1 MEPDRLRWRHS
12 SEGSFTVNKLYK
24 RENNIMQEEE
34 LKIWRNV
41 WKNIAPTKV
50 KCFTWLV
57 VRKACL
63 THEVLQKKGRV
74 VVTRCFLCNETRE
87 TNNHLFLHCKFTA
100 QLWNMFFSLTKTVW
114 TMLEHTADLMSCWM
128 KRRGSKSKKK
138 WWRIIPSCIWW
149 SVWRKRNGRCFED
162 KIRSV
167 HDVKW
172 NCLETLFFW
181 CKQNCI
187 EEIEELV
194 EFVGAL

>member
-1 MEPDRLRWRHS
+1 MEECLEEHS
-12 SEGSFTVNKLYK
+12 PYKSEMLH
-24 RENNIMQEEE
+24 M
-34 LKIWRNV
+34 
-41 WKNIAPTKV
+41 
-50 KCFTWLV
+50 LV
-57 VRKACL
+57 VKKACL

-114 TMLEHTADLMSCWM
+114 TMPEHTADLMSCWM
-128 KRRGSKSKKK
+128 KRGGSKSQKK
-138 WWRIIPSCIWW
+138 WWRIIPSCIWL
-149 SVWRKRNGRCFED
+149 SVWRERNGRCFED

-172 NCLETLFFW
+172 NFLETLIFW

-194 EFVGAL
+194 EFLGAL

>member
-1 MEPDRLRWRHS
+1 METQFRRKFH
-12 SEGSFTVNKLYK
+12 LYK
-24 RENNIMQEEE
+24 RENSIMQEEE

-41 WKNIAPTKV
+41 RKNIAPTKV

-114 TMLEHTADLMSCWM
+114 TMPEHTADLMSCWM
-128 KRRGSKSKKK
+128 KRGGSKSQKK

-149 SVWRKRNGRCFED
+149 SVWRERNGRCFED
-162 KIRSV
+162 KISSV
-167 HDVKW
+167 
-172 NCLETLFFW
+172 
-181 CKQNCI
+181 QSMM
-187 EEIEELV
+187 
-194 EFVGAL
+194 

>member
-1 MEPDRLRWRHS
+1 
-12 SEGSFTVNKLYK
+12 
-24 RENNIMQEEE
+24 MQEEE
-34 LKIWRNV
+34 LKIWKYV

-87 TNNHLFLHCKFTA
+87 TSNQLFLQRKFTT

-114 TMLEHTADLMSCWM
+114 TMPKHTADLMSYWM
-128 KRRGSKSKKK
+128 KRGGSKSQKK

-149 SVWRKRNGRCFED
+149 SVWRERNGRCFED
-162 KIRSV
+162 KIRPV

-172 NCLETLFFW
+172 NCLETLIFGV
-181 CKQNCI
+181 NI
-187 EEIEELV
+187 IV
-194 EFVGAL
+194 

>member
-1 MEPDRLRWRHS
+1 METQFRRKFH
-12 SEGSFTVNKLYK
+12 LYK
-24 RENNIMQEEE
+24 RENSIMQEEE

-41 WKNIAPTKV
+41 RKNIAPTKV

-114 TMLEHTADLMSCWM
+114 TMPEHTADLMSCWM
-128 KRRGSKSKKK
+128 KRGGSKSQKK

-162 KIRSV
+162 KISSV
-167 HDVKW
+167 
-172 NCLETLFFW
+172 
-181 CKQNCI
+181 QSMM
-187 EEIEELV
+187 
-194 EFVGAL
+194 

>member
-12 SEGSFTVNKLYK
+12 SKGSFIVNKVYK
-24 RENNIMQEEE
+24 RDNSIMQEEE
-34 LKIWRNV
+34 LKIWKYV

-87 TNNHLFLHCKFTA
+87 TNNHLFLHCKFTV

-114 TMLEHTADLMSCWM
+114 TMPKHTADLMSYWM
-128 KRRGSKSKKK
+128 KRGGSKSQKKE
-138 WWRIIPSCIWW
+138 WRIIPSCMEGFLKKK
-149 SVWRKRNGRCFED
+149 SD
-162 KIRSV
+162 QSMM
-167 HDVKW
+167 
-172 NCLETLFFW
+172 
-181 CKQNCI
+181 
-187 EEIEELV
+187 
-194 EFVGAL
+194 